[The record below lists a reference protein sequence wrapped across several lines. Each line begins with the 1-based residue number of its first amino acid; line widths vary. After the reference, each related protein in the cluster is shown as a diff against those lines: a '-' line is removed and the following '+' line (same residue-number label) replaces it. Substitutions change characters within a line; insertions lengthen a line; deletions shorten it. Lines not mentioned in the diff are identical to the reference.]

1 MTPAVVEVG
10 NAVVLNCSS
19 KTTIVPETHNLTI
32 STSWYLDGQAIKPCG
47 RFSVDSNGLYIYVVT
62 EADIDLVITCEAKE
76 ERGLTTRIN
85 TTLPIFCKCLISF
98 GKIPQSECSIFV
110 VCTPNFYLFSILFSF
125 MSRGRTLCMLC
136 LNRQAFFDCSVYV
149 F

>member
-10 NAVVLNCSS
+10 NAALLNCSS

-32 STSWYLDGQAIKPCG
+32 SISWYLDGQAIKPCG

-85 TTLPIFCKCLISF
+85 TTLPIYCKILVSYF
-98 GKIPQSECSIFV
+98 FAKIPQFKCNIF
-110 VCTPNFYLFSILFSF
+110 CGLYYFFSISFSF
-125 MSRGRTLCMLC
+125 MSRGRTLCMFC
-136 LNRQAFFDCSVYV
+136 LNRQALFDC
-149 F
+149 

>member
-98 GKIPQSECSIFV
+98 GKIPQSECSIF
-110 VCTPNFYLFSILFSF
+110 CSLYTKLLSF
-125 MSRGRTLCMLC
+125 LH
-136 LNRQAFFDCSVYV
+136 FIFVYV
-149 F
+149 KGKNAVHVMFKSSSLF